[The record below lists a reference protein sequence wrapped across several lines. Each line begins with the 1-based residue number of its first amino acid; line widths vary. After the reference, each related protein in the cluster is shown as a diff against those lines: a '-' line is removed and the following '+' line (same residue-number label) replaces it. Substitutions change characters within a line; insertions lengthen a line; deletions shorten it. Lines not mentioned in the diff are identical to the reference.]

1 MATKRN
7 RKSLTAKTPADQLFE
22 SAPEHVRDI
31 YRQHKAH
38 KRAKDRKQYLDLMQG
53 KDVTE

>member
-1 MATKRN
+1 MSKRSK
-7 RKSLTAKTPADQLFE
+7 KSLTAKTPGDQLFQDT
-22 SAPEHVRDI
+22 PDHVREI

-38 KRAKDRKQYLDLMQG
+38 KRAKDRRQYLDLMQG